1 MANGIIMPGDAPVS
15 KEWALKREL
24 GHAKEAISVMQG
36 VIDAHSTELSAMRVL
51 LLQALGENEHNEAH
65 AIEAVTYLKA
75 RQEAQRRFNAQR
87 EAKNGR

>member
-1 MANGIIMPGDAPVS
+1 MPRFPRNGRSSAN
-15 KEWALKREL
+15 WATQ
-24 GHAKEAISVMQG
+24 A